1 MISSL
6 KGEPKKGAEGG
17 MEPVDLKAASDFT
30 NTVYTFGY
38 GSDHN
43 ASMLKDIS
51 QVGNGVYF
59 FIDTNEKI
67 P

>member
-1 MISSL
+1 
-6 KGEPKKGAEGG
+6 